1 MLHATGFLFNCVS
14 PNNVKGFGTIPRRK
28 LGETVK
34 LEGEYG
40 RQSHEERSNLVD
52 FSRIIPSLRK
62 HDIFYLFIFTYVI
75 YNLNMRPIGSGD
87 TLPATLLPFSILFNH
102 NLYLDQF
109 SNYLIETYSPYF
121 IVEVEG
127 HYLSSYPIV
136 TPVLITP
143 IYIILYILLNFLHY
157 PIDLSVPGFA
167 IIVYAMGKLSASLI
181 ASLSV
186 VFIFLSIKELSDRK
200 IALIC
205 ALIYAF
211 ATNTWTISSQ
221 SLWQHGMGEL
231 LLSMMIYIVI
241 KNEIL
246 SRNRNLAYLGIL
258 SGLFVF
264 NRPVDG
270 VILLSFFIYI
280 LGFGWRS
287 AYYFG
292 STIFSSLPFLIYNL
306 YYFGSIFGGYAAQIS
321 IFCISSE
328 SVVRFAG
335 LLISPSRGLFIYTP
349 VLLLSILGYLKVNN
363 LKNSRLRLFFET
375 SGVSVLCLVIVYSF
389 FSAWWAGWSYG
400 PRFLTDTLPILTI
413 FLGFY
418 LKDRPPITLS
428 NKRENL
434 KVIIISTLLLWSILV
449 QIIGAFYYPSGNW
462 DAEPNIEE
470 RLWYWNETQIS
481 RSLDAGMF
489 PIDNPIN
496 YISNILQHILLSD
509 DVSGENPLEMGR
521 QTSTAGAAS
530 IESDALLRRV
540 RKRP

>member
-1 MLHATGFLFNCVS
+1 
-14 PNNVKGFGTIPRRK
+14 
-28 LGETVK
+28 
-34 LEGEYG
+34 
-40 RQSHEERSNLVD
+40 
-52 FSRIIPSLRK
+52 
-62 HDIFYLFIFTYVI
+62 
-75 YNLNMRPIGSGD
+75 MRPIGSGD

-109 SNYLIETYSPYF
+109 SNYLFETYSPYF

-127 HYLSSYPIV
+127 HYISSYPIV

-143 IYIILYILLNFLHY
+143 IYIVLYILLSFFHY

-167 IIVYAMGKLSASLI
+167 IIVYAMGKLIASLI

-270 VILLSFFIYI
+270 VLLLPVFIYI
-280 LGFGWRS
+280 LGFGRVS

-292 STIFSSLPFLIYNL
+292 STLVSSLPFLIYNL
-306 YYFGSIFGGYAAQIS
+306 YYFGSVFGGYAAQIS
-321 IFCISSE
+321 IFCFSSE
-328 SVVRFAG
+328 SVVGFVG

-349 VLLLSILGYLKVNN
+349 VLILSVLGYLKVNN

-389 FSAWWAGWSYG
+389 FQCWWAGWSYG
-400 PRFLTDTLPILTI
+400 PRFLTDTLPILTV
-413 FLGFY
+413 FLGFC
-418 LKDRPPITLS
+418 LKDSTNPILS
-428 NKRENL
+428 NKREIL
-434 KVIIISTLLLWSILV
+434 RFIIISALVLCSISV
-449 QIIGAFYYPSGNW
+449 QIIGAFYYPNSSW
-462 DAEPNIEE
+462 DGEPNIEE

-481 RSLDAGMF
+481 RSLDAGMV
-489 PIDNPIN
+489 PIHNPIN
-496 YISNILQHILLSD
+496 YITNILQHILLSD
-509 DVSGENPLEMGR
+509 EVSGENPLEMGR
-521 QTSTAGAAS
+521 QTSKAGAAS
-530 IESDALLRRV
+530 IESDALLRKT
-540 RKRP
+540 RKGP